1 MKKLATYFLNN
12 NKKEFAAKLGVTPRI
27 VDYWLKKHS
36 YPGVLTA
43 IKIERITKGQVD
55 VYSWGK

>member
-1 MKKLATYFLNN
+1 MKKLATYLSDKS
-12 NKKEFAAKLGVTPRI
+12 KKEFAAKLGVSARV
-27 VDYWLKKHS
+27 VDYWLHKHS
-36 YPGVLTA
+36 LPNLLTA